1 MLYGF
6 VLIDETGFVI
16 YAPVGFLIVLGL
28 LWVVAK
34 RADRF
39 LKRSDA
45 VFFLQEVRL
54 SHSDFDLRILVCV
67 RPLHVGIRAG

>member
-1 MLYGF
+1 MFYGIAL
-6 VLIDETGFVI
+6 VHETEFVI

-39 LKRSDA
+39 LKRSEA

-67 RPLHVGIRAG
+67 RPRHVGVRA

>member
-1 MLYGF
+1 MFYGIAL
-6 VLIDETGFVI
+6 VHETEFVI

-39 LKRSDA
+39 LKRFEA

-67 RPLHVGIRAG
+67 RPRHVGIRAG